1 MTEPA
6 ISRNGIPVP
15 DPSVLTTDNVNM
27 AKEDLRR
34 EAETLIRNRDAL
46 MTAMRTEFMGEI
58 KRIEDIQN
66 ERLLR
71 IDQRFEERDE
81 RTDQIAQLGRI
92 SLDAAL
98 AAAKE
103 AVGEQNKSNALSITK
118 SESSMKE
125 QVNANATQA
134 GTRIDALSD
143 KVEDLKGRI
152 DRGEGG
158 QTGQRYERAEQQFRT
173 TDRHAS
179 ANQYTN
185 VITAVIIAVAAI
197 AATLIGVFH

>member
-1 MTEPA
+1 MTEPLNNPA
-6 ISRNGIPVP
+6 GRIPVP
-15 DPSVLTTDNVNM
+15 DPSVLTTDIVNL

-34 EAETLIRNRDAL
+34 EGEMMKEAGDAVIIAL
-46 MTAMRTEFMGEI
+46 RVELMGEI
-58 KRIEDIQN
+58 KRLEDVEN

-125 QVNANATQA
+125 QVSANAVQA

-143 KVEDLKGRI
+143 KFDDLKSRM

-158 QTGQRYERAEQQFRT
+158 TSGQRYERTEHRSVQT
-173 TDRHAS
+173 LS
-179 ANQYTN
+179 TN
-185 VITAVIIAVAAI
+185 IMVGVGLVIIGALALI
-197 AATLIGVFH
+197 APHIH

>member
-1 MTEPA
+1 MTEPSTP
-6 ISRNGIPVP
+6 SRIPVP
-15 DPSVLTTDNVNM
+15 DPSVLTTDIVNV

-34 EAETLIRNRDAL
+34 ETATMQEWRDSIINAL
-46 MTAMRTEFMGEI
+46 RVELMGEI
-58 KRIEDIQN
+58 KRLEAIEN

-71 IDQRFEERDE
+71 IDQRFVERDE

-103 AVGEQNKSNALSITK
+103 AVREQNKSNALSITK

-134 GTRIDALSD
+134 LTRIDALSD
-143 KVEDLKGRI
+143 KIEDLKSRL

-158 QTGQRYERAEQQFRT
+158 QTGQRYERGEHR
-173 TDRHAS
+173 
-179 ANQYTN
+179 
-185 VITAVIIAVAAI
+185 AVATLSTNIMMGVGLVVVGAVALI
-197 AATLIGVFH
+197 APHIH